1 MAEKTIPT
9 VQNENQNEVS
19 REVTRTPDRYVR
31 PLVDIFETEDALTVI
46 ADMPGV
52 GRETL
57 NVKVEDNILT
67 IEGHMAQNPRKA
79 SILEEFVPIS
89 FFREFELSEA
99 VNQDKIE
106 AALNNGVLTVTLPKQ
121 ERVKPRKITVHVAG

>member
-1 MAEKTIPT
+1 MAEKTIPS

-19 REVTRTPDRYVR
+19 REVTRHPERYVR

-52 GRETL
+52 GKDTL

-67 IEGHMAQNPRKA
+67 IEGHMAPGPRKP
-79 SILEEFVPIS
+79 SILEEFFPVS

-99 VNQDKIE
+99 VNQEKIE

>member
-1 MAEKTIPT
+1 MAEKTIPS

-19 REVTRTPDRYVR
+19 REVTRTPERYVR
-31 PLVDIFETEDALTVI
+31 PLVDIYETEDTLTVI

-57 NVKVEDNILT
+57 NVKVEDSILT
-67 IEGHMAQNPRKA
+67 IEGHMAQSPRKPG
-79 SILEEFVPIS
+79 ILEEFTPVS
-89 FFREFELSEA
+89 FYREFELSEA
-99 VNQDKIE
+99 VNQERIE
-106 AALNNGVLTVTLPKQ
+106 ASLNNGVLTVTLPKQ